1 MEKAQR
7 LAHRLREVIL
17 NGKLIANTNFRD
29 ALTQVTWEQATQQIE
44 GLNTIAHLTFH
55 VNYYIGGV
63 LDVFEGGD
71 LEIRDRYS
79 FDLPPIKSQEDW
91 EQLQQKLW
99 DNTEKFAQ
107 KVEAMSDEKL
117 ASTFVKEEYGSYA
130 QNVEVIIEHNYYHL
144 GQVSL
149 LRKLIDTLKK

>member
-1 MEKAQR
+1 MNKAQR

-17 NGKLIANTNFRD
+17 NGKLIANTNFKD
-29 ALTQVTWEQATQQIE
+29 ALTPLNWEQATQKIAD
-44 GLNTIAHLTFH
+44 LNTIAHLTFH

-63 LDVFEGGD
+63 LQVFEGGD

-91 EQLQQKLW
+91 ENLQQELW
-99 DNTEKFAQ
+99 ENTEKFAQ

-117 ASTFVKEEYGSYA
+117 ASTFVKEEYGNYA

-149 LRKLIDTLKK
+149 LKKLIQ